1 MKNIYANTP
10 IVNSTAIQGDHGVS
24 VWLKMEAQQPTG
36 SFKLR
41 GISHACITYQKKGA
55 QGFICASGGNAG
67 IAVAYTGK
75 NLGIPVTIVVPET
88 TSQRAIDAIQK
99 EEAHVIIHGK
109 SYQEAHT
116 EAIGLISKEQIYIH
130 SFDDPL
136 LWEGHASM
144 IDEVKSA
151 EIIPDQI
158 VLSVGGGG
166 LLCGVMEGLA
176 RNQWSHIPVLAV
188 ETHGAHSLAHALNN
202 QNHLGIDKISSIATS
217 LGAKKVARKAFE
229 EAQKKTVSNHIVSDR
244 EAVAA
249 CLQFSKDH
257 QLVVEPACGAALA
270 PVYAGHPSLKEK
282 KNILVIVCGGM
293 GVGIEQLEVW
303 NKAYNQ

>member
-1 MKNIYANTP
+1 MKNIYVNTP
-10 IVNSTAIQGDHGVS
+10 IVNSKALQGDHGGS
-24 VWLKMEAQQPTG
+24 VWLKMEALQPTG

-75 NLGIPVTIVVPET
+75 NLGIPVTVVVPET
-88 TSQRAIDAIQK
+88 TSQRAINAI
-99 EEAHVIIHGK
+99 EEEQAHVIVYGK
-109 SYQEAHT
+109 SYHEAHT
-116 EAIGLISKEQIYIH
+116 EALRLVSKGQIYIH

-144 IDEVKSA
+144 IDEIKA
-151 EIIPDQI
+151 TEITPDQI

-166 LLCGVMEGLA
+166 LLCGVLEGLE
-176 RNQWSHIPVLAV
+176 RNQWNHIPVLAV
-188 ETHGAHSLAHALNN
+188 ETHGAHSLAYALAN
-202 QNHLGIDKISSIATS
+202 QKHLAIDKISSVATS

-229 EAQKKTVSNHIVSDR
+229 EAQKKTVSTHIVSDR
-244 EAVAA
+244 DAVEA
-249 CLQFSKDH
+249 CLQFAKQH
-257 QLVVEPACGAALA
+257 QLIVEPACGAALA
-270 PVYAGHPSLKEK
+270 PIYARHPSLNNK
-282 KNILVIVCGGM
+282 KNILVIVCGGV

-303 NKAYNQ
+303 NKAYSQ

>member
-1 MKNIYANTP
+1 M
-10 IVNSTAIQGDHGVS
+10 NSKALQGGHNGS

-41 GISHACITYQKKGA
+41 GISHACISYQKKGA
-55 QGFICASGGNAG
+55 RGFICASGGNAG

-88 TSQRAIDAIQK
+88 TSQRAIDAIEK
-99 EEAHVIIHGK
+99 EQAHVIVHGK
-109 SYQEAHT
+109 SYHEAYT
-116 EAIGLISKEQIYIH
+116 EALGLISKEQIYIH

-144 IDEVKSA
+144 IDEIKAA
-151 EIIPDQI
+151 EITPDQI

-166 LLCGVMEGLA
+166 LLCGVLEGLA

-188 ETHGAHSLAHALNN
+188 ETHGAHSLAHALAN
-202 QNHLGIDKISSIATS
+202 QKHLAIDQISSIATS

-229 EAQKKTVSNHIVSDR
+229 EAQKKTVSNHVVSDR
-244 EAVAA
+244 EAVEA
-249 CLQFSKDH
+249 CLQFAKDH
-257 QLVVEPACGAALA
+257 QLIVEPACGAALA
-270 PVYAGHPSLKEK
+270 PVYARHPSLKDK
-282 KNILVIVCGGM
+282 KSIIVIVCGGV
-293 GVGIEQLEVW
+293 GVGIEQLKVW
-303 NKAYNQ
+303 YKAYSQ